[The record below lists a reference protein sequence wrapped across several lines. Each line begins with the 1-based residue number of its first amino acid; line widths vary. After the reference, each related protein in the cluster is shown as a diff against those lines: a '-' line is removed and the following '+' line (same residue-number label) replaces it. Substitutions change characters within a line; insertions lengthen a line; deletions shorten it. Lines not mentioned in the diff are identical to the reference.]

1 MHSPGAD
8 FQEEKRMSNENQN
21 VPESMEE
28 VDLYDILTDEDNH
41 DPITL
46 VDGDGKQLTFEQVAV
61 IPHTVDGEA
70 RLYCILKPLDPIDG
84 IADDEAIVFLVD
96 SNDEGDDIIRVEED
110 EAVARQVF
118 DEYYDLLRE
127 AGENAD

>member
-1 MHSPGAD
+1 
-8 FQEEKRMSNENQN
+8 MSNENTN
-21 VPESMEE
+21 APESMEE

-61 IPHTVDGEA
+61 IPHKVDGEA

-110 EAVARQVF
+110 EAIARRVF